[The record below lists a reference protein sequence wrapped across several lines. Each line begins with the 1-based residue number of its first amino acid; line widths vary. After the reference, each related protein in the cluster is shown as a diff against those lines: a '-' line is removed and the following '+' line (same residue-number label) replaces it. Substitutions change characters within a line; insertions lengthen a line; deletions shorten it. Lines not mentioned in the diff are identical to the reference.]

1 MKLLVKMQTCF
12 AVRDK
17 KKKTDFLAN
26 AIFYFRNWQ
35 FCSKKKMGESKKG
48 IQIST
53 ILSQYSISANT
64 CQFPPL
70 FLTWASK
77 IHFLVELP
85 GFLFLSCLACNR
97 TILLELPFRYH
108 LAWKHILSPICKQ
121 RYILTLDSSIHPLF
135 SNMVCCL
142 TTLLVTTSTVNSHYP
157 CCAGH

>member
-1 MKLLVKMQTCF
+1 MQYF
-12 AVRDK
+12 ISGIDNSVLRKRWVNQK
-17 KKKTDFLAN
+17 KEYKSL
-26 AIFYFRNWQ
+26 Q
-35 FCSKKKMGESKKG
+35 FSD
-48 IQIST
+48 
-53 ILSQYSISANT
+53 T